1 MTERPLPAPLSA
13 ASTLAAIVL
22 LVGGAMLA
30 GCSKSSN
37 EPAPADSTAMAV
49 QSPVR
54 EGQPKVGDLAPD
66 FTAVAHTG
74 QRVHLADLRGKVVV
88 LYFYPKDGTP
98 GCTTEA
104 QQFSASYAEFEA
116 RGAVVLGVS
125 TDSGESHRSF
135 AEEHT
140 LPFLLLSDEDRSL
153 AKAYGVGGFLGMS
166 KRVTILIA
174 EDGKIAR
181 IYPSVNPD
189 EHAAEI
195 LRDIDAL

>member
-1 MTERPLPAPLSA
+1 MAQHLL
-13 ASTLAAIVL
+13 ASPGSAIVSLSVAAALGAGSL
-22 LVGGAMLA
+22 LG
-30 GCSKSSN
+30 GCSKSSS
-37 EPAPADSTAMAV
+37 EPAPADSTAMSVEGPA
-49 QSPVR
+49 R
-54 EGQPKVGDLAPD
+54 EGQPKAGDPAPD

-74 QRVHLADLRGKVVV
+74 ERVQLAELRGKVVV

-104 QQFSASYAEFEA
+104 RQFSASHAEFA
-116 RGAVVLGVS
+116 SRGAVVLGVS
-125 TDSGESHRSF
+125 TDDGDSHRSF

-140 LPFLLLSDEDRSL
+140 LPFLLLSDEDRTL

-166 KRVTILIA
+166 KRVTFLIGK
-174 EDGKIAR
+174 DGKIAR
-181 IYPSVNPD
+181 VYPSVNPD